1 MTNISFLAAS
11 KNGLWPPVAG
21 AAAVF
26 GSSKMDQSLASQVF
40 VDSLYGVVIEHG
52 GQKCGRARSAD
63 PQEQVRKENTGSI
76 SSVV

>member
-1 MTNISFLAAS
+1 MTRISFLEAS

-26 GSSKMDQSLASQVF
+26 GSSKMDPSLASKVL

-52 GQKCGRARSAD
+52 GHKCGRARSAE
-63 PQEQVRKENTGSI
+63 PQEQVRKENAGRI
-76 SSVV
+76 